1 MVTQSGEE
9 DLVPQGVGVRVPSD
23 AQIFYN
29 SMIINCEK
37 IDINSYQISNEEYN
51 QYFNKCKEHCKGCL
65 NEHSNLCS
73 DTDVI
78 DCYLH
83 SLLPDGIWHKAVTN
97 SLINKNTKE
106 LSTQINKRI
115 KDKLNEALGLG

>member
-1 MVTQSGEE
+1 
-9 DLVPQGVGVRVPSD
+9 
-23 AQIFYN
+23 
-29 SMIINCEK
+29 MIINCEG
-37 IDINSYQISNEEYN
+37 IDISSYQISNEEYN

-73 DTDVI
+73 DTDII

-83 SLLPDGIWHKAVTN
+83 SLLPDGVWHKAVTN